1 MIEDHLDV
9 AARLRLSTARLAR
22 ILRQQAGTGLSP
34 SQQSVLASIE
44 VHGPLTL
51 GRLAK
56 IEQVTPPTITK
67 IVGKLEDDGLVSR
80 TVDEADRRIS
90 RVAITAE
97 GRRRNEHS
105 RQRRNAWLAER
116 LALMTPADRAVLATA
131 LPVIEALATAPDLDD
146 PPLDVDVRA
155 ETEAR
160 R

>member
-1 MIEDHLDV
+1 MSDDALEL

-44 VHGPLTL
+44 AHGPLTL

-56 IEQVTPPTITK
+56 IEQVTPPTITR
-67 IVGKLEDDGLVSR
+67 ILGKLEDDGLVSR
-80 TVDEADRRIS
+80 TVDVTDRRIS
-90 RVAITAE
+90 RVEITAE

-116 LALMTPADRAVLATA
+116 LALLSPADRADLTNA
-131 LPVIEALATAPDLDD
+131 LRVIEGLATAPEVEVPPVDD
-146 PPLDVDVRA
+146 DRE
-155 ETEAR
+155 ETEVR